1 MSNTTLQQE
10 PKSTGVVAD
19 WRSERLVQALR
30 RCGAWFARVPASVW
44 RFLVKLAL
52 VLWLAYTLAQ
62 VVWLLVPAPD
72 TPQARVAPNALE
84 ADRGDATGERVDIA
98 QLTSLEIF
106 GRVAE
111 GDEAE
116 ALADSGEGLGDTS
129 GIEDE
134 AVDTEL
140 KLVLRGIM
148 GSNEEAAARAIIADG
163 SDQAIYAPGDELPV
177 RGDVTLEKVLP
188 LRVILNNSG
197 RYESLW
203 LYSDND
209 LGSSLA
215 ASRPVPDTPSRSWEG
230 DDSEDVAESPEPQDD
245 RQTEEDTEEPVEEQ
259 ELEEAADEVADRMG
273 SQSLSDVVSMSIHR
287 EDGQIVGYKIRP
299 GRNRDLFDSLGLE
312 TGDVVKA
319 VNGVELSSPQRV
331 MEIYR
336 DMGGASSA
344 SLLIERGGQEL
355 SVDIELE

>member
-10 PKSTGVVAD
+10 PKSTGVVPD

-52 VLWLAYTLAQ
+52 VVWLAYTLAQ
-62 VVWLLVPAPD
+62 LVWLLVPAPD

-111 GDEAE
+111 GDEPEEFAE
-116 ALADSGEGLGDTS
+116 SDEAVGGS

-140 KLVLRGIM
+140 ELVLRGIM
-148 GSNEEAAARAIIADG
+148 GSSEEAAARAIIADG
-163 SDQAIYAPGDELPV
+163 SDQALYAPGDELPV

-209 LGSSLA
+209 LGGSLA
-215 ASRPVPDTPSRSWEG
+215 SSQPVPDTPSRSWEG
-230 DDSEDVAESPEPQDD
+230 DDNEGMDESPEPQDD
-245 RQTEEDTEEPVEEQ
+245 SQSEDDTDEPVEEQ

-299 GRNRDLFDSLGLE
+299 GRNRDMFDSLGLE
-312 TGDVVKA
+312 AGDVVKA

-336 DMGGASSA
+336 DMGDASSA
-344 SLLIERGGQEL
+344 SLMIERGGQEL

>member
-52 VLWLAYTLAQ
+52 VIWLAYTLAQ
-62 VVWLLVPAPD
+62 VVWLLVPAPE

-98 QLTSLEIF
+98 QLASLEIF

-111 GDEAE
+111 GGEPEEFAG
-116 ALADSGEGLGDTS
+116 SGDAPGGS

-177 RGDVTLEKVLP
+177 RGSVTLEKVLP

-230 DDSEDVAESPEPQDD
+230 DDSEDMAESPEPQDD
-245 RQTEEDTEEPVEEQ
+245 MRAEEDTEEPVEEQ

-299 GRNRDLFDSLGLE
+299 GRNQAMFDSLGLE
-312 TGDVVKA
+312 AGDVVKA

-336 DMGGASSA
+336 DMGDASSA